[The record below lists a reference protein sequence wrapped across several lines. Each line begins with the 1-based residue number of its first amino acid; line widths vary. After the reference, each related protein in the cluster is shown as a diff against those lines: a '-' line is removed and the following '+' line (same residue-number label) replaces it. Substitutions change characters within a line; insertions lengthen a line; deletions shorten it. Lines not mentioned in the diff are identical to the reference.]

1 VIEGCDSSRLTTHCS
16 LFSEEILNTPLTP
29 QLNTHA
35 GEIVQLS
42 GAELVGLMQAVLET
56 GAQFRFRA
64 RGMSMMP
71 FIHDQDVVTVAPLQ
85 RRAEVG
91 DVIAFVHPQNQ
102 KPILHRVVER
112 DAYGYWTQGDN
123 SAAPD
128 GWIPATAVVGV
139 IVTVERQGRAVRF
152 GLGPER
158 WLIAAFSP
166 HRRLWRR
173 LNALLHRWR

>member
-1 VIEGCDSSRLTTHCS
+1 MNPS
-16 LFSEEILNTPLTP
+16 PTP
-29 QLNTHA
+29 QLNIHA

-71 FIHDQDVVTVAPLQ
+71 FIHDQDVVTVAPLTH
-85 RRAEVG
+85 RAEVG

-112 DAYGYWTQGDN
+112 DAHGYWTQGDN

-128 GWIPATAVVGV
+128 GWIPATAAVGV
-139 IVTVERQGRAVRF
+139 IVAVEREGRAVRF

-158 WLIAAFSP
+158 RLIAAFSP